1 MGNAAMLPKK
11 KSHDSGDEFYKDKL
25 TLSKFY
31 REQLLPLASG
41 YASSITAGKD
51 DLYAMKAENF

>member
-1 MGNAAMLPKK
+1 
-11 KSHDSGDEFYKDKL
+11 
-25 TLSKFY
+25 
-31 REQLLPLASG
+31 LPLASG